1 MAYNFTVTTYL
12 SQVNITP
19 NAQGQ
24 FVIQST
30 ATNINVS
37 TQGTLV
43 QFTRQP
49 ATTSTLGAVK
59 IGSGISVSED
69 GTISIGADDDSSYV
83 TQTVFSNTNVSFFN
97 NDAAYI
103 TLADV
108 PPTNQLSSSTGGT
121 VTLNGGGYP
130 TLELS
135 SSTYI
140 VFDSPDA
147 NGEAFLIGLLT
158 AGEEDANTGSFLLS
172 QGAPLHIGVDANRWY
187 YNQDGSLTIPNG
199 SPINFGNGNSH
210 IQAGMGF
217 HISSQEGVSLDAV
230 DATDPDNLI
239 YKNWYFSPTGEI
251 TFPDSTLQST
261 AFTATLITD
270 QLGDIRFQGSW
281 IKSNT
286 GGDIYISPQ
295 DGNTW
300 IYLPEDNIN
309 STTAVS
315 IANYAGGGV
324 QIQTPSATYAFN
336 TNGITFP
343 DTSVQTTAYTGTNN
357 LFDQGLNTT
366 DSVTFANVTGTNVIQ
381 ASQFRASVGANYGTG
396 YSFYTET
403 DQSTG
408 VYSEFEGQV
417 SIYGFENPIASF
429 NTNTVTFFTATSGI
443 NYNDLNNLPVIPTA
457 LSSLTND
464 VGYLT
469 SSTVAQYIPPAYDQ
483 SLNTTDSPTFAN
495 LNILGTMT
503 VVNTTVTNEIVV
515 NKETITDTLTF
526 GDGSTQTT
534 AAFNYSLPTASTS
547 TLGGVKLAWPQAGI
561 GIDESGALQIKLNP
575 IGGTGTNAS
584 AVWNE
589 STKFFDLAWNLN
601 IASTS
606 TLGGIKIDTVEPVI
620 VADSQGHLDLNWQ
633 FQSGTGTQ
641 WAGAWDPVQGLYTAK
656 TNLLPATTSTI
667 GGVKGGAN
675 ILIDSNGTIRQ
686 QYSTVYSSG
695 LTFSDSA
702 ANSSTGVITRTLS
715 VLIATTSSL
724 GGIKV
729 GSGLSINSSTGVLS
743 VSFPS
748 YVTSGSNISIF
759 NNDSG
764 YLTSSTLSSYLP
776 ADVDNYLVGASGG
789 TGISVSTAA
798 QIATISLNTATTA
811 TLGGVKGGANILI
824 DTTGT
829 IRQQY
834 STSYGS
840 GLTSSDSAA
849 NTVTG
854 VITRT
859 ASVLIATTSTLG
871 GIKVGSGLSINSSTG
886 VLSVSFPS
894 YVTSGSN
901 ISIFNND
908 SGYITT
914 SSLAGYSTATAVSEL
929 TNDAGYITSSSVPAQ
944 GSTAVYARN
953 ELPGGTIGMIIT
965 ISDSGTDTNAPAG
978 NWAPAYWDNDA
989 ELWVYIG
996 NSNSVTPV

>member
-30 ATNINVS
+30 ATNINIS

-43 QFTRQP
+43 QFTSQP

-103 TLADV
+103 T
-108 PPTNQLSSSTGGT
+108 
-121 VTLNGGGYP
+121 
-130 TLELS
+130 
-135 SSTYI
+135 
-140 VFDSPDA
+140 
-147 NGEAFLIGLLT
+147 
-158 AGEEDANTGSFLLS
+158 
-172 QGAPLHIGVDANRWY
+172 
-187 YNQDGSLTIPNG
+187 
-199 SPINFGNGNSH
+199 
-210 IQAGMGF
+210 
-217 HISSQEGVSLDAV
+217 
-230 DATDPDNLI
+230 ATDVA
-239 YKNWYFSPTGEI
+239 S
-251 TFPDSTLQST
+251 
-261 AFTATLITD
+261 

-295 DGNTW
+295 DGYTG

-309 STTAVS
+309 STTAVVLF
-315 IANYAGGGV
+315 NQAGGGV

-495 LNILGTMT
+495 INIVGTLT
-503 VVNTTVTNEIVV
+503 VVNTTVTNEIIV
-515 NKETITDTLTF
+515 NKETITDSLTF

-534 AAFNYSLPTASTS
+534 AAFNYSLPTAST
-547 TLGGVKLAWPQAGI
+547 TTIGGVKLAWPQAGI
-561 GIDESGALQIKLNP
+561 GIDGSGALQIKLNP
-575 IGGTGTNAS
+575 IDGTGTNAS

-601 IASTS
+601 IASTA
-606 TLGGIKIDTVEPVI
+606 TIGGVKIDTVEPVI

-641 WAGAWDPVQGLYTAK
+641 WAGAWDSVQGLYTAK
-656 TNLLPATTSTI
+656 YNLIPATTATI

-675 ILIDSNGTIRQ
+675 ILIDTNGTIRQ
-686 QYSTVYSSG
+686 QYSTAYSSG

-702 ANSSTGVITRTLS
+702 ANTATGVITRTLS
-715 VLIATTSSL
+715 VLIATSSTL
-724 GGIKV
+724 GGIKI
-729 GSGLSINSSTGVLS
+729 GSGLSINSSTGITTLS
-743 VSFPS
+743 TATTSTLGGVKINPAPAGIGIDSGGALQLKLNPINGTGTQAVIVWNTATSTYDFNWNLLPATTSTLGGVIAGNNVNIDSQGVISVTFPS
-748 YVTSGSNISIF
+748 
-759 NNDSG
+759 
-764 YLTSSTLSSYLP
+764 
-776 ADVDNYLVGASGG
+776 DVDNYLVGANGA

-798 QIATISLNTATTA
+798 QIATVSLNTATTA
-811 TLGGVKGGANILI
+811 TIGGVKGGANILI

-859 ASVLIATTSTLG
+859 ASVLIATSSTLG

-944 GSTAVYARN
+944 GSTAIYARN
-953 ELPGGTIGMIIT
+953 SLPTGTTGTIIT
-965 ISDSGTDTNAPAG
+965 ISDSGSDTNAPAG
-978 NWAPAYWDNDA
+978 NWAPAYWDADTS
-989 ELWVYIG
+989 EWIYVG

>member
-43 QFTRQP
+43 QFTSQP

-59 IGSGISVSED
+59 IGNGISIAED
-69 GTISIGADDDSSYV
+69 GTISVGADNDSNYV

-103 TLADV
+103 TATDV
-108 PPTNQLSSSTGGT
+108 TNQL
-121 VTLNGGGYP
+121 
-130 TLELS
+130 
-135 SSTYI
+135 
-140 VFDSPDA
+140 
-147 NGEAFLIGLLT
+147 
-158 AGEEDANTGSFLLS
+158 
-172 QGAPLHIGVDANRWY
+172 
-187 YNQDGSLTIPNG
+187 
-199 SPINFGNGNSH
+199 GN
-210 IQAGMGF
+210 
-217 HISSQEGVSLDAV
+217 
-230 DATDPDNLI
+230 
-239 YKNWYFSPTGEI
+239 
-251 TFPDSTLQST
+251 
-261 AFTATLITD
+261 
-270 QLGDIRFQGSW
+270 IRFQGTW
-281 IKSNT
+281 IRNKDT
-286 GGDIYISPQ
+286 GNIYISPQ
-295 DGNTW
+295 DGQTW
-300 IYLPEDNIN
+300 VWLPSDSEAPTSPVTVGN
-309 STTAVS
+309 V
-315 IANYAGGGV
+315 AGGGV
-324 QIQTPSATYAFN
+324 QIQTPSAYYTFN

-343 DTSVQTTAYTGTNN
+343 DTTVQTTA
-357 LFDQGLNTT
+357 F
-366 DSVTFANVTGTNVIQ
+366 
-381 ASQFRASVGANYGTG
+381 
-396 YSFYTET
+396 
-403 DQSTG
+403 
-408 VYSEFEGQV
+408 
-417 SIYGFENPIASF
+417 
-429 NTNTVTFFTATSGI
+429 
-443 NYNDLNNLPVIPTA
+443 LNNIPTA
-457 LSSLTND
+457 LSQLTND
-464 VGYLT
+464 SGFITASAIPTNVSAFTNDSGYLT

-503 VVNTTVTNEIVV
+503 VVNTTVTNKIVV

-526 GDGSTQTT
+526 GNGTQQTT
-534 AAFNYSLPTASTS
+534 AWTGTYSYNNLTDKPTPYTLTTATSNILGGVKIGSGINITEDGTISATTATQYTLPTANT
-547 TLGGVKLAWPQAGI
+547 TTIGGVKLAWPQAGI
-561 GIDESGALQIKLNP
+561 GLDLSGALQIKLNP
-575 IGGTGTNAS
+575 VNGTGTTAS
-584 AVWNE
+584 APWND
-589 STKFFDLAWNLN
+589 STGFFDLSWNL
-601 IASTS
+601 IPATSSTI
-606 TLGGIKIDTVEPVI
+606 GGVKIGDGVSI
-620 VADSQGHLDLNWQ
+620 SS
-633 FQSGTGTQ
+633 SGTISVST
-641 WAGAWDPVQGLYTAK
+641 ATYTLPV
-656 TNLLPATTSTI
+656 ATSATI

-675 ILIDSNGTIRQ
+675 ILIDTNGTIRQ
-686 QYSTVYSSG
+686 QYSTVYGAG
-695 LTFSDSA
+695 LTSSDGA
-702 ANSSTGVITRTLS
+702 ANTVTGVITRTAS

-724 GGIKV
+724 GGIKI
-729 GSGLSINSSTGVLS
+729 GNGLSINTSTGLTT
-743 VSFPS
+743 VSTATTSTIGGVKISPAPAAIATDPS
-748 YVTSGSNISIF
+748 GALQLKLNPINGTGTQAVIVWNTATSTYDF
-759 NNDSG
+759 NWN
-764 YLTSSTLSSYLP
+764 LLPATSSTIGGVIAGNNINIDSNGIISVTFP
-776 ADVDNYLVGASGG
+776 SDIDNYLVGASGA

-798 QIATISLNTATTA
+798 QIATISLNTATA
-811 TLGGVKGGANILI
+811 SILGGVKGGANILI
-824 DTTGT
+824 DTNGT

-859 ASVLIATTSTLG
+859 ASVLIATSSTLG

-908 SGYITT
+908 KGYITT

-929 TNDAGYITSSSVPAQ
+929 TNDAGYITSSSVPAH